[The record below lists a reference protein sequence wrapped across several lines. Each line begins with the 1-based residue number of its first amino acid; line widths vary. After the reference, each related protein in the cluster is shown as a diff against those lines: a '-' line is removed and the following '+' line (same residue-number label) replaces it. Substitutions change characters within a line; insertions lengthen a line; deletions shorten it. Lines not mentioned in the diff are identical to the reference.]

1 MQTMKNLNWKIEVI
15 FIGNYE
21 SLFNEDEQEERK
33 DSEYR
38 FQLAIEKIIEETG
51 VVPIIGDWIEPL
63 AKPDYS
69 LDNAKVAGRDFY
81 PTKKTIRFEF
91 E

>member
-1 MQTMKNLNWKIEVI
+1 MKNLNWKIEVI
-15 FIGNYE
+15 FIDDYDD
-21 SLFNEDEQEERK
+21 LFNKDEQEECK

-69 LDNAKVAGRDFY
+69 LDSARVAGRDFY
-81 PTKKTIRFEF
+81 PAKKTIRFEIA
-91 E
+91 